1 MGKFFH
7 FDDGLFWDCIR
18 GCYFRNIKKEEFRLV
33 GSLVNSYL
41 NYGVSIEIKS
51 LVLAEEL
58 QLVSGSEVNHPTRG
72 FG

>member
-1 MGKFFH
+1 M
-7 FDDGLFWDCIR
+7 
-18 GCYFRNIKKEEFRLV
+18 KKFRLA

-58 QLVSGSEVNHPTRG
+58 QFVSGSEVNHPTRG